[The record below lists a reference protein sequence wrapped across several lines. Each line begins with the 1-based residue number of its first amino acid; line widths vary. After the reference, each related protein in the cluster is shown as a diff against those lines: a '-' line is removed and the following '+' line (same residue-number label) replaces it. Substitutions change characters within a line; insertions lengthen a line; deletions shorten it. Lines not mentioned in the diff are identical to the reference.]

1 MKLLKLCAFQFK
13 YGLYLDNH
21 HHLKEMSQKKRVVHM
36 MLTYL
41 ENQWLSDIRSVPCES
56 KTESSV

>member
-21 HHLKEMSQKKRVVHM
+21 HHLKEMSQKKSTHDV
-36 MLTYL
+36 
-41 ENQWLSDIRSVPCES
+41 DIS
-56 KTESSV
+56 

>member
-13 YGLYLDNH
+13 YSLYLDNH
-21 HHLKEMSQKKRVVHM
+21 HHLKEMSPQKRVHM

-41 ENQWLSDIRSVPCES
+41 ENQWLSDIRSVPRES